1 MRYLII
7 ILTLFMPFWAQAQFN
22 FGGAKQDEAVLWKL
36 DKQAVGDS
44 ITLKVTAH
52 IKPDFHIW
60 ALDAGGDG
68 SLISTSL
75 TINDTENVKWMSV
88 EKPIEVNL
96 DFIEGALFWHETKAT
111 FVATV
116 HKNVVNDADFK
127 VNVTYQVCN
136 YTMCYPPKDV
146 DLK

>member
-7 ILTLFMPFWAQAQFN
+7 ILTLFVPFWSHAQFN
-22 FGGAKQDEAVLWKL
+22 FGGGKQDEPVLWKI

-44 ITLKVTAH
+44 VTLKVTAH

-60 ALDAGGDG
+60 SLDAGGDG
-68 SLISTSL
+68 SLINTSL
-75 TINDTENVKWMSV
+75 TINNASDVKWKSV
-88 EKPIEVNL
+88 EQPVQVNL
-96 DFIEGALFWHETKAT
+96 DFIEGALYWHESKAT
-111 FVATV
+111 FMTTV
-116 HKNVVNDADFK
+116 HKNVVNATDFN

-136 YTMCYPPKDV
+136 YSMCYPPKDV

>member
-7 ILTLFMPFWAQAQFN
+7 ILTLFVPFWGYTQFN
-22 FGGAKQDEAVLWKL
+22 FGNGKQDEPVLWKL
-36 DKQAVGDS
+36 DKQLIGDS
-44 ITLKVTAH
+44 VTLKVTAH

-60 ALDAGGDG
+60 ALEAGGDG
-68 SLISTSL
+68 SLINTSL
-75 TINDTENVKWMSV
+75 TVNNLDNYVWKSED
-88 EKPIEVNL
+88 KPTKVNL
-96 DFIEGALFWHETKAT
+96 DFIEGALFWHEKKAAFVTK
-111 FVATV
+111 V
-116 HKNVVNDADFK
+116 HKSEVEAADFR